1 MKGVGGFL
9 QYSLLSNQHILKTH
23 VLEIGKEKYKGQ
35 LCIWQ
40 KIFFCLS
47 RIIVR
52 GKTTYLGERKTLNS
66 KIHLNGIFCTFEVA
80 LCTANYREC
89 QKMADGQHF
98 FPFNCLD
105 ENRMLFG
112 VVFFIKIVFQT
123 EIVRSRLPIQPTYVF
138 IGPSPHC
145 FRTRFLSQ
153 VF

>member
-112 VVFFIKIVFQT
+112 VVFYKNCVSDRNCPFEVT
-123 EIVRSRLPIQPTYVF
+123 HPTHVCV
-138 IGPSPHC
+138 H
-145 FRTRFLSQ
+145 
-153 VF
+153 